1 MATIIGKY
9 KLSNTSDS
17 VVGTMKMVVNNEGN
31 ISRRGERMK
40 MLVDDEINRSPRGVM
55 SDGVGKRCTFRP
67 LRCQLYKLLDFL
79 YVRQFSYDAYLT

>member
-9 KLSNTSDS
+9 ELSNTSDS

-31 ISRRGERMK
+31 RSRRGERMK
-40 MLVDDEINRSPRGVM
+40 MLVDDEINRSPRGVV
-55 SDGVGKRCTFRP
+55 SDVMDKRCNSRP

-79 YVRQFSYDAYLT
+79 YVR